1 MLFQRSTA
9 PRGSGAEG
17 IMTTLQS
24 EVFEAF
30 RSIDVPEDK
39 AIKAATALSKR
50 DDEVSSLQADML
62 VLKWMLGFVLAF
74 QLGIFAKLFL
84 K

>member
-1 MLFQRSTA
+1 
-9 PRGSGAEG
+9 
-17 IMTTLQS
+17 MTTLQS

-30 RSIDVPEDK
+30 RAIDVPEDK
-39 AIKAATALSKR
+39 AMKAATALSKR

>member
-1 MLFQRSTA
+1 VTA
-9 PRGSGAEG
+9 R
-17 IMTTLQS
+17 QH
-24 EVFEAF
+24 
-30 RSIDVPEDK
+30 RNDVPEDK

-84 K
+84 N

>member
-1 MLFQRSTA
+1 M
-9 PRGSGAEG
+9 
-17 IMTTLQS
+17 
-24 EVFEAF
+24 
-30 RSIDVPEDK
+30 
-39 AIKAATALSKR
+39 KAATALSKR
-50 DDEVSSLQADML
+50 DDEVSSLKADML